1 MKYGLRDIS
10 RRGANACRRRRG
22 ALSRCGVLRAKYARR
37 AGKPEITRPLRPR
50 AVHAIIRA

>member
-22 ALSRCGVLRAKYARR
+22 ALSRCGVLREKYARR
-37 AGKPEITRPLRPR
+37 AGKSEITRPLRPR